1 MSLPQNV
8 VTFVPTGTGDAITG
22 TPSPVLSS
30 YSDLVEVKPVV
41 LIGFYAAGDNTGP
54 VTIDLNGL
62 GPIPLYKL
70 HGAIDTP
77 LVAGDIRA
85 NQYVMAVWSP
95 FNSSFQV
102 LTPLG
107 NAPPVLAGRKV
118 TFEDRN

>member
-1 MSLPQNV
+1 MATPQNV
-8 VTFVPTGTGDAITG
+8 VTFVPTGTDIITG
-22 TPSPVLSS
+22 TPSPALFS
-30 YSDLVEVKPVV
+30 YSDLAEVQPVM

-54 VTIDLNGL
+54 VTINLNGL
-62 GPIPLYKL
+62 GPCPLYKL

-85 NQYVMAVWSP
+85 HQYVMATWSP
-95 FNSSFQV
+95 FNSSFQM

-107 NAPPVLAGRKV
+107 NAPSTLAGRKV